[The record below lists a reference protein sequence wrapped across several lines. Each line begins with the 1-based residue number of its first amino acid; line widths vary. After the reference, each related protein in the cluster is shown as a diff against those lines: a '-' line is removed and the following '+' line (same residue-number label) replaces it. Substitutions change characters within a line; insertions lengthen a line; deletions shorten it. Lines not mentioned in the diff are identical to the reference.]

1 MTEYPYSAASLPAE
15 SLNTE
20 ADGLRE
26 LLRLREAD
34 VNHLGEL
41 LAKTCKERDAARQ
54 QASTYR
60 DALLAFARRG
70 DNRSY
75 AQRLAGVVYAAPQ
88 VDLELVAAWGL
99 CEVGCHYG

>member
-60 DALLAFARRG
+60 DALLALGRRN
-70 DNRSY
+70 DNRSFM
-75 AQRLAGVVYAAPQ
+75 QRIADTIYAAPQ
-88 VDLELVAAWGL
+88 LDAELVKALGL
-99 CEVGCHYG
+99 HSVGGI